1 MNEQKILI
9 TVINNSGLW
18 EGYFCMDLIKVYEET
33 KKVYP
38 NTEIQN
44 IRANCVNEMRN
55 YSCRYAMGKFG
66 KIVGADKRYDYLVQ
80 LDTDHRYS
88 PTFIVDLMK
97 HGKDVVTGCTSS
109 RHSPFKQT
117 QFNKFIKDIRAD
129 ENITNPRPDDGLIK
143 IDSSGPVGML
153 IKVDVL
159 DKLDYPYYNL
169 VHIGDEGGETKM
181 GGSVEATMGG
191 DVFFCKKL
199 KEAGFDL
206 WLDSKIT
213 FPHEVGGVFVNRGN
227 ILL

>member
-1 MNEQKILI
+1 MNKQKILI

-33 KKVYP
+33 KRVYP

-44 IRANCVNEMRN
+44 IQANCVNEMRN

-66 KIVGADKRYDYLVQ
+66 KMVDTNKRYDYLVQ
-80 LDTDHRYS
+80 LDTDHRYH
-88 PTFIVDLMK
+88 PNFIIDLMK
-97 HGKDVVTGCTSS
+97 HDKDVVTGCTSS

-117 QFNKFIKDIRAD
+117 QFKKFIRDIRAD
-129 ENITNPRPDDGLIK
+129 ENIENPSPEDGLIQ

-159 DKLDYPYYNL
+159 DKLEYPYYNL
-169 VHIGDEGGETKM
+169 VHIGCEEGRGI
-181 GGSVEATMGG
+181 EATTGG
-191 DVFFCKKL
+191 DVYFCQQL
-199 KEAGFDL
+199 KDAGIEL

-213 FPHEVGGVFVNRGN
+213 FPHEVGGVFVNRGQVM
-227 ILL
+227 L